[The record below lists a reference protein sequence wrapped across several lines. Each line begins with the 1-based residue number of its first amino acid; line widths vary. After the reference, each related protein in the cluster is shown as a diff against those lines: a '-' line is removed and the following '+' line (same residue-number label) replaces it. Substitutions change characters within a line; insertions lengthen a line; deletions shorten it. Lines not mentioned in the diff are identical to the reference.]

1 MKTKGILSFVLFC
14 LAMTAS
20 AQVQLLFFDGGR
32 HVIDRNKKLY
42 WMDAGEE
49 DPCFDIINY
58 KKTGNK
64 ETFTLKCKE
73 KERYGQPST
82 YSATLTVDGDKTVE
96 LLVTGKG
103 ADGIEKFAGKVKNT
117 SGSAY
122 EDQRLKD
129 YFNGLAGNPV
139 GSTEVVSTPATPA
152 APTSVGEAQEGG
164 VKGTVGKMKDAAKG
178 ALGKM
183 KGVFKKKK

>member
-42 WMDAGEE
+42 WMDAGDE

-82 YSATLTVDGDKTVE
+82 YSATLTMDGDKTVE

-129 YFNGLAGNPV
+129 YFNGGGEHSCHSSSADECGR
-139 GSTEVVSTPATPA
+139 STRRRRERHCRESEGCGQGRTRKN
-152 APTSVGEAQEGG
+152 EGG
-164 VKGTVGKMKDAAKG
+164 
-178 ALGKM
+178 L
-183 KGVFKKKK
+183 